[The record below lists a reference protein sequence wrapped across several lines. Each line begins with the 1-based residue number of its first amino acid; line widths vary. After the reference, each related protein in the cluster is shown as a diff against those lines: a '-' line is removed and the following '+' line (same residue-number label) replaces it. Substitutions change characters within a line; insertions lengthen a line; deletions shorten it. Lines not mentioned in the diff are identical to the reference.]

1 MKLDSFEIVMILT
14 IIICLGILVM
24 CWKIDV
30 KGYKSVSEQCKQYN
44 GVIVKDVNNKYVCL
58 KNDWRK

>member
-1 MKLDSFEIVMILT
+1 MKLDSFQIALIL
-14 IIICLGILVM
+14 IAILCLGILVM

-30 KGYKSVSEQCKQYN
+30 KGYKNVSEQCEAFN
-44 GVIVKDVNNKYVCL
+44 GVIVKDMNNKYVCL